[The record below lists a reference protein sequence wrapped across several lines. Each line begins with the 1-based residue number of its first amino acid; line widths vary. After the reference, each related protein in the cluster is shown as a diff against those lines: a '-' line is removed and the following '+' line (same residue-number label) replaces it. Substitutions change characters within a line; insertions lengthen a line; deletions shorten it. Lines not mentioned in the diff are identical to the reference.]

1 MRPRVKLV
9 DYDNVMV
16 REIAERL
23 TTDADTPHDKL
34 KNLFY
39 YVRDEIRFGYPVGG
53 DLVSASSTITLGK
66 GQCNTKSTL
75 FLALCKVVGIPARI
89 HFALINKEIQ
99 RGLFTGVGYKLM
111 PPLLSHSWI
120 EVEIEGEWRRIDSY
134 INDKDYYL
142 AARAE
147 LEKKHWDTGY
157 SVSCPGGDCSCEFN
171 IDQEKFVQM
180 GAVEVD
186 QGIWDDPF
194 DYYETDNY
202 HNRPGTMKMI
212 LYRLIISGINNR
224 VESMRKEHH
233 R

>member
-1 MRPRVKLV
+1 VRHRVKLV

-23 TTDADTPHDKL
+23 TTDADTPRDKL
-34 KNLFY
+34 KRLFY

-99 RGLFTGVGYKLM
+99 RGLFTGIGYKLM

-157 SVSCPGGDCSCEFN
+157 SVSCPVGDCS
-171 IDQEKFVQM
+171 
-180 GAVEVD
+180 
-186 QGIWDDPF
+186 
-194 DYYETDNY
+194 
-202 HNRPGTMKMI
+202 
-212 LYRLIISGINNR
+212 
-224 VESMRKEHH
+224 
-233 R
+233 